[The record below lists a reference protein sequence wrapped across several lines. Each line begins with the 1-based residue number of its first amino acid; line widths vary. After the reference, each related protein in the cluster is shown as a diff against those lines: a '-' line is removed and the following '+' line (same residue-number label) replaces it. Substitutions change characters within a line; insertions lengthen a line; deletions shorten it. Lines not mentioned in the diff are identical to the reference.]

1 MGLCNSAHVQLQAAE
16 IRLLIVASIL
26 ISGPAGGGKS
36 QAAREILEDN
46 SGPTV
51 AADFQA
57 IVAALL
63 LLDRDPVTGLYPIRP
78 TWVLPLAEYV
88 RQAAVTGAVN
98 RDIDVVATNS
108 DGDPSRRQTLL
119 SRLGSGATEMVVDPG
134 EDVVRARLSDLT
146 TGEVGTDCEAA
157 IQRWYRRR

>member
-1 MGLCNSAHVQLQAAE
+1 M
-16 IRLLIVASIL
+16 ASIL

-36 QAAREILEDN
+36 QAAREILQDN
-46 SGPTV
+46 SGPKI

-63 LLDRDPVTGLYPIRP
+63 LLARDPVTGLYPIRP
-78 TWVLPLAEYV
+78 TWVLPIAEYV
-88 RQAAVTGAVN
+88 RQAILSGALN
-98 RDIDVVATNS
+98 RDLDVVATNS
-108 DGDPSRRQTLL
+108 DGDFSRRQTLL
-119 SRLGSGATEMVVDPG
+119 SRLGSGATETVIDPG

-157 IQRWYRRR
+157 IQRWYGRKR